1 MISLN
6 FIIFH
11 YNTCY
16 YDTVKISRD
25 TFLLNFRKAH
35 ATPRCVLFVCP
46 KKGGGGVT
54 PRQEKF
60 CVEYLIDLNA
70 TQAAIRAGYREKTAY
85 SMGQRLLKN
94 VEIKSRIKKMRDEYY
109 DKTIMSAK
117 EVEYLLSKAG
127 RGELKEEVV
136 VVEGLGDGV
145 SAAQIIKKHL
155 SAKDRIKALE
165 LMGKRHHLFEDQN
178 VKTGEEEVQIIDD
191 TN

>member
-1 MISLN
+1 M
-6 FIIFH
+6 
-11 YNTCY
+11 
-16 YDTVKISRD
+16 
-25 TFLLNFRKAH
+25 
-35 ATPRCVLFVCP
+35 
-46 KKGGGGVT
+46 T

-109 DKTIMSAK
+109 DKAIMSAK
-117 EVEYLLSKAG
+117 EVEYLLSKEG

-165 LMGKRHHLFEDQN
+165 LMGKRYDLFSSDTKIEM
-178 VKTGEEEVQIIDD
+178 VPVIITGECEIHE
-191 TN
+191 

>member
-1 MISLN
+1 M
-6 FIIFH
+6 
-11 YNTCY
+11 
-16 YDTVKISRD
+16 
-25 TFLLNFRKAH
+25 
-35 ATPRCVLFVCP
+35 
-46 KKGGGGVT
+46 T

-60 CVEYLIDLNA
+60 CIEYLIDLNA
-70 TQAAIRAGYREKTAY
+70 TQAAIRAGYSKRTADRIAN
-85 SMGQRLLKN
+85 QNLRKL
-94 VEIKSRIKKMRDEYY
+94 EIQSRIKKMRDEYY
-109 DKTIMSAK
+109 DKAIMSAK

-145 SAAQIIKKHL
+145 STAQIIKKHL

-191 TN
+191 TD

>member
-1 MISLN
+1 M
-6 FIIFH
+6 
-11 YNTCY
+11 
-16 YDTVKISRD
+16 
-25 TFLLNFRKAH
+25 
-35 ATPRCVLFVCP
+35 
-46 KKGGGGVT
+46 T

-94 VEIKSRIKKMRDEYY
+94 VEIKSRIKKMRDDYY

-145 SAAQIIKKHL
+145 SAAQIIKKRL

-165 LMGKRHHLFEDQN
+165 LMGKRHHLFEDQDS
-178 VKTGEEEVQIIDD
+178 KTGAEEVQIIDD

>member
-1 MISLN
+1 M
-6 FIIFH
+6 
-11 YNTCY
+11 
-16 YDTVKISRD
+16 
-25 TFLLNFRKAH
+25 
-35 ATPRCVLFVCP
+35 
-46 KKGGGGVT
+46 T

-70 TQAAIRAGYREKTAY
+70 TQAAIRAGYSKRTADRIAN
-85 SMGQRLLKN
+85 QNLRKL
-94 VEIKSRIKKMRDEYY
+94 EIQSHIKKMRDEYY

-136 VVEGLGDGV
+136 VVEGVGDGF
-145 SAAQIIKKHL
+145 SESKIIKKRL

-178 VKTGEEEVQIIDD
+178 SKTGEEEVQIIDD

>member
-1 MISLN
+1 M
-6 FIIFH
+6 
-11 YNTCY
+11 
-16 YDTVKISRD
+16 
-25 TFLLNFRKAH
+25 
-35 ATPRCVLFVCP
+35 
-46 KKGGGGVT
+46 T

-70 TQAAIRAGYREKTAY
+70 TQAAIRAGYSKKTADRIAN
-85 SMGQRLLKN
+85 QNLRKL
-94 VEIKSRIKKMRDEYY
+94 EIQSRIKKMRDEYY

-136 VVEGLGDGV
+136 VVEGVGDGF
-145 SAAQIIKKHL
+145 SESKIIKKHL

>member
-1 MISLN
+1 M
-6 FIIFH
+6 
-11 YNTCY
+11 
-16 YDTVKISRD
+16 
-25 TFLLNFRKAH
+25 
-35 ATPRCVLFVCP
+35 
-46 KKGGGGVT
+46 T

-70 TQAAIRAGYREKTAY
+70 TQAAIRAGYSKRTADRIAN
-85 SMGQRLLKN
+85 QNLRKL
-94 VEIKSRIKKMRDEYY
+94 EIQSRIKKMRDEYY

-136 VVEGLGDGV
+136 VIEGVGDGFSESKIV
-145 SAAQIIKKHL
+145 KKRL

-178 VKTGEEEVQIIDD
+178 SETGEEEVQIIDD

>member
-1 MISLN
+1 M
-6 FIIFH
+6 
-11 YNTCY
+11 
-16 YDTVKISRD
+16 
-25 TFLLNFRKAH
+25 
-35 ATPRCVLFVCP
+35 
-46 KKGGGGVT
+46 T

-70 TQAAIRAGYREKTAY
+70 TQAAIRAGYSKRTADRIAN
-85 SMGQRLLKN
+85 QNLRKL
-94 VEIKSRIKKMRDEYY
+94 EIQSRIKKMRDEYY

-136 VVEGLGDGV
+136 VVEGVGDGFSESKIV
-145 SAAQIIKKHL
+145 KKRL

-178 VKTGEEEVQIIDD
+178 SKTGEEEVQIIDD

>member
-1 MISLN
+1 M
-6 FIIFH
+6 
-11 YNTCY
+11 
-16 YDTVKISRD
+16 
-25 TFLLNFRKAH
+25 
-35 ATPRCVLFVCP
+35 
-46 KKGGGGVT
+46 T

-60 CVEYLIDLNA
+60 CIEYLIDLNA
-70 TQAAIRAGYREKTAY
+70 TQAAIRAGYSKKTAEALAC
-85 SMGQRLLKN
+85 RLLRN
-94 VEIKSRIKKMRDEYY
+94 VNIQSRIKKMRDEYY

-165 LMGKRHHLFEDQN
+165 LMGKRHHLFEDQDSKN
-178 VKTGEEEVQIIDD
+178 GVEEVHIIDD

>member
-1 MISLN
+1 M
-6 FIIFH
+6 
-11 YNTCY
+11 
-16 YDTVKISRD
+16 
-25 TFLLNFRKAH
+25 
-35 ATPRCVLFVCP
+35 
-46 KKGGGGVT
+46 T

-70 TQAAIRAGYREKTAY
+70 TQAAIRAGYSKRTADRIAN
-85 SMGQRLLKN
+85 QNLRKL
-94 VEIKSRIKKMRDEYY
+94 EIQSRIKKMRDEYY

-136 VVEGLGDGV
+136 VVEGVGDGF
-145 SAAQIIKKHL
+145 SESKIIKKRL

-178 VKTGEEEVQIIDD
+178 SKTGEEEVRIIDD

>member
-1 MISLN
+1 M
-6 FIIFH
+6 
-11 YNTCY
+11 
-16 YDTVKISRD
+16 
-25 TFLLNFRKAH
+25 
-35 ATPRCVLFVCP
+35 
-46 KKGGGGVT
+46 T

-94 VEIKSRIKKMRDEYY
+94 VEIQNRIKKMRDEYY

>member
-1 MISLN
+1 M
-6 FIIFH
+6 
-11 YNTCY
+11 
-16 YDTVKISRD
+16 
-25 TFLLNFRKAH
+25 
-35 ATPRCVLFVCP
+35 
-46 KKGGGGVT
+46 T

-70 TQAAIRAGYREKTAY
+70 TQAAIRAGYSKRTADRIAN
-85 SMGQRLLKN
+85 QNLRKL
-94 VEIKSRIKKMRDEYY
+94 EIQSRIKKMRDEYY

-136 VVEGLGDGV
+136 VVEGVGDGF
-145 SAAQIIKKHL
+145 SESKIIKKRL

-178 VKTGEEEVQIIDD
+178 SKTGEEEVQIIDD

>member
-1 MISLN
+1 MCAFRLSEEGRWW
-6 FIIFH
+6 
-11 YNTCY
+11 C
-16 YDTVKISRD
+16 DTEAR
-25 TFLLNFRKAH
+25 
-35 ATPRCVLFVCP
+35 
-46 KKGGGGVT
+46 
-54 PRQEKF
+54 KF

-70 TQAAIRAGYREKTAY
+70 TQAAIRAGYSRRTADRIAN
-85 SMGQRLLKN
+85 QNLRKL
-94 VEIKSRIKKMRDEYY
+94 EIQSRIKKMRDEYY

-136 VVEGLGDGV
+136 VIEGVGDGF
-145 SAAQIIKKHL
+145 SESKIIKKRL

-178 VKTGEEEVQIIDD
+178 SKTGEEEVQIIDD

>member
-1 MISLN
+1 M
-6 FIIFH
+6 
-11 YNTCY
+11 
-16 YDTVKISRD
+16 
-25 TFLLNFRKAH
+25 
-35 ATPRCVLFVCP
+35 
-46 KKGGGGVT
+46 T

-70 TQAAIRAGYREKTAY
+70 TQAAIRAGYSKKTADRIAN
-85 SMGQRLLKN
+85 QNLRKL
-94 VEIKSRIKKMRDEYY
+94 EIQSRIRKMRDEYY

-145 SAAQIIKKHL
+145 SAAQIIKKRL

-165 LMGKRHHLFEDQN
+165 LMGKRHHLFEDQDSKN
-178 VKTGEEEVQIIDD
+178 GVEEVQIIDD
-191 TN
+191 TD

>member
-1 MISLN
+1 M
-6 FIIFH
+6 
-11 YNTCY
+11 
-16 YDTVKISRD
+16 
-25 TFLLNFRKAH
+25 
-35 ATPRCVLFVCP
+35 
-46 KKGGGGVT
+46 T

-70 TQAAIRAGYREKTAY
+70 TQAAIRAGYSRRTADRIAN
-85 SMGQRLLKN
+85 QNLRKL
-94 VEIKSRIKKMRDEYY
+94 EIQSRIKKMRDEYY

-136 VVEGLGDGV
+136 VIEGIGDGF
-145 SAAQIIKKHL
+145 SESKIIKKHL

-178 VKTGEEEVQIIDD
+178 SKTGEEEVQIIDD